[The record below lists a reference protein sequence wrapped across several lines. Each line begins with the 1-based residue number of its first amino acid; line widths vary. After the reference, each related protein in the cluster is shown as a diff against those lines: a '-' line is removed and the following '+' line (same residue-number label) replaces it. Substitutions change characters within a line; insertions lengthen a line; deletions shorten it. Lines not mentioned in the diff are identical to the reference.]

1 MSSKFEK
8 MSPKNLRKILS
19 LIDEYIHRRG
29 NPNQPIDYRND
40 GAIIDALGVIG
51 IELKEIDINFL
62 TQLRIENP
70 NFETEEIKIP
80 TLKVIEVFTERQ
92 AIIRVNE
99 IWGREVKSYIDED
112 NLANFID
119 DMSSDNAWWNGQKV
133 DEDIYDEETT
143 SAQIIETKRIK

>member
-19 LIDEYIHRRG
+19 LMDEYINRRG
-29 NPNQPIDYRND
+29 NPNQAIDYRND

-80 TLKVIEVFTERQ
+80 TLKVIEVLTERQ

-119 DMSSDNAWWNGQKV
+119 DMSSDNAWWNGEKV